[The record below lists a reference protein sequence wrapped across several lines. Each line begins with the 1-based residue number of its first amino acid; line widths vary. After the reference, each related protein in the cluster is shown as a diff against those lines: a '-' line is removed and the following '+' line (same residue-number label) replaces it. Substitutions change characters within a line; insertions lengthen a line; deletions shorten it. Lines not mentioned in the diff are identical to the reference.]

1 MARKPQQSETP
12 PAVTLPASGGAY
24 ELVDGQLI
32 PVSAPEET
40 AGTNPETPSETG
52 A

>member
-1 MARKPQQSETP
+1 MTRKATP
-12 PAVTLPASGGAY
+12 PAPTPTLPASGGAY

-32 PVSAPEET
+32 SVPVAKEAPET
-40 AGTNPETPSETG
+40 APETPTETG